1 MGYTFDF
8 SVVWNN
14 LGLFLSGAVVTVRL
28 SLIAIAFGLA
38 IGIIGALCRTSGNRL
53 LNGLAATYVELI
65 RNTPFLIQL
74 FFIFFGLPN
83 LGLKLTAE
91 QAATLA
97 LAVNFGAY
105 STEIVRA
112 GVESIHKGQVEAG
125 LALGFKPISVF
136 RHIVITPA
144 LANIYP
150 ALVGQ
155 VILAVLFTSVVSQI
169 ATEDL
174 TFTGDYLNARTFRSF
189 EIYFTIA
196 LVYLAIVWLIKG
208 IAYAVEKKYF
218 EFAKYRR

>member
-8 SVVWNN
+8 SVVWDN

-91 QAATLA
+91 QAASSVSVKYQTML
-97 LAVNFGAY
+97 
-105 STEIVRA
+105 I
-112 GVESIHKGQVEAG
+112 
-125 LALGFKPISVF
+125 FK
-136 RHIVITPA
+136 
-144 LANIYP
+144 
-150 ALVGQ
+150 
-155 VILAVLFTSVVSQI
+155 VSQ
-169 ATEDL
+169 
-174 TFTGDYLNARTFRSF
+174 
-189 EIYFTIA
+189 
-196 LVYLAIVWLIKG
+196 
-208 IAYAVEKKYF
+208 
-218 EFAKYRR
+218 